1 MSERKTG
8 LFYVKNPAGVVVMWQ
23 GQERARYPSV
33 EAFVSTHLEG
43 MAAIEKLEAIKA
55 DRLDD
60 ILSEHYT
67 PEGPR

>member
-8 LFYVKNPAGVVVMWQ
+8 LFYAKNPPGVVVMWQ
-23 GQERARYPSV
+23 GQERARYASV

-43 MAAIEKLEAIKA
+43 LAAMEKLEAIKR
-55 DRLDD
+55 DQLDD
-60 ILSEHYT
+60 VLSEHYT